1 MEGAVRL
8 FFIAL
13 FVGGYRAFRVVLL
26 GGGWYYGARCGAWYL
41 NLNNTSS
48 NRNRNISSHLL
59 YVHIKRKIVKVC
71 YTMTL
76 IYISEI

>member
-1 MEGAVRL
+1 MEGAVGL

-13 FVGGYRAFRVVLL
+13 FVGGYRAFRVTKL
-26 GGGWYYGARCGAWYL
+26 GGKWNNGTKCGAWYL